1 MLLDFLKNDKKNLA
15 VFKTADSDMAEK
27 WFSDDAVGG
36 QLLLD
41 VYSTDK
47 NIIIKSA
54 MAGVRMEDL
63 NVALSNGLL
72 TVRGQREASLDEKQG
87 KYLYKECYWGS
98 FSRSIVLPEEV
109 DSKKIEAYLEN
120 GVLTV
125 VLNKVKRSD
134 QNINV
139 QIKD

>member
-27 WFSDDAVGG
+27 WFADDAVGG

-54 MAGVRMEDL
+54 MAGVRFEDL
-63 NVALSNGLL
+63 NVALNNDLL
-72 TVRGQREASLDEKQG
+72 TIRGQREASLDEKKGQ
-87 KYLYKECYWGS
+87 YLYKECYWGS

-120 GVLTV
+120 GVLTII
-125 VLNKVKRSD
+125 LNKVKRSE

-139 QIKD
+139 QVKD

>member
-1 MLLDFLKNDKKNLA
+1 MLLDFLKSDKKNLA
-15 VFKTADSDMAEK
+15 VFKTVDSDVAEK
-27 WFSDDAVGG
+27 WFNDDAVGG

-41 VYSTDK
+41 VFSTDK

-63 NVALSNGLL
+63 NVSLSNGLL
-72 TVRGQREASLDEKQG
+72 TVRGQREANFDEKKG
-87 KYLYKECYWGS
+87 KYVYKECYWGS

-109 DSKKIEAYLEN
+109 DSKKIEAFLEN
-120 GVLTV
+120 GVLTII
-125 VLNKVKRSD
+125 LNKVKRSE

-139 QIKD
+139 SLKN

>member
-1 MLLDFLKNDKKNLA
+1 MLFDFLKNNKKGLA
-15 VFKTADSDMAEK
+15 VFKSSGDDFPEK
-27 WFSDDAVGG
+27 WFADDAVGG

-54 MAGVRMEDL
+54 MAGVRLEDL
-63 NVALSNGLL
+63 NISLSNDLL
-72 TVRGQREASLDEKQG
+72 TIRGQREMNFDQKNG

-109 DSKKIEAYLEN
+109 DNKNIKAYLEN
-120 GVLTV
+120 GVLTII
-125 VLNKVKRSD
+125 LNKITHASDVSVTVKE
-134 QNINV
+134 
-139 QIKD
+139 